1 MHLVLKMQMRC
12 CEFVEHARVVGA
24 FEHPGAE
31 CGMNLD
37 GSADHKMTGFV
48 RFHERSTF
56 VSLVSLVSFV
66 FPSRPSKL
74 YAAV

>member
-12 CEFVEHARVVGA
+12 CEFVEHACVVGA

-37 GSADHKMTGFV
+37 GSTDHKMTGFV
-48 RFHERSTF
+48 RFHEGSTF
-56 VSLVSLVSFV
+56 VSFVSLVSFV
-66 FPSRPSKL
+66 FPSPPSKL